1 LLPSLLLHQ
10 VRMDF
15 LARRPLIALFLLSL
29 VMALAFQGS
38 RGLWDPDEGRYS
50 NVALEMLHTGDPI
63 TLYRHHDSFH
73 FTKPPVTTWAMA
85 ASMELFGRNE
95 WAVRLPMALA
105 FVLTTLLVFQLG
117 KVFVPARPWLPA
129 LIYLSAPF
137 PYMASNT
144 INTDSLLAAGET
156 LAMYCYVRARFAGG
170 SPRWIDGMWAAFGLV
185 FLTKGPP
192 GLLPLLAIVVF
203 QMLYRADAPR
213 LLRPL
218 GLLAFALIGFSWY
231 VAVVSLHPGLLQYF
245 LGHEVVA
252 RVASDELDRH
262 PQWYGAFQ
270 IYLPT
275 LVFGLLPWLPMA
287 LWKIRGARPRW
298 SSAEPTLRFLWLWFT
313 IPLIIF
319 SLARSRLP
327 LYVLPLVA
335 PACLLMAR
343 ALVSV
348 SFESGLRKAL
358 LALWLLLLVGVKAW
372 AAYPPQTP
380 FTNTGDPKSVGYR
393 LTAVANDA
401 IRGLQYNTIRNLAD
415 QLRPM
420 IPGQAQEIIFVED
433 KTRYALHLYLDAEV
447 AKVSFRPWPKAISDA
462 DFDKTVAQSLRDNHG
477 GRVYFFKRPVETFF
491 LTEVRD
497 SGHEPVL
504 LGVIVDPKRRSD
516 QDRMVYTLR
525 GDFPGH

>member
-1 LLPSLLLHQ
+1 
-10 VRMDF
+10 MDF
-15 LARRPLIALFLLSL
+15 LKRRPLLWIFLLSL
-29 VMALAFQGS
+29 GMALAFQGS

-50 NVALEMLHTGDPI
+50 NVALQMLRTGDPI

-85 ASMELFGRNE
+85 AGMEAFGRNE
-95 WAVRLPMALA
+95 WGVRLPMALA
-105 FVLTTLLVFQLG
+105 FVLSTLLIFQLG
-117 KVFVPARPWLPA
+117 KVFVPTRPWLPA

-144 INTDSLLAAGET
+144 INTDTLLAAFET
-156 LAMYCYVRARFAGG
+156 LAVFCYVRARFGGG

-192 GLLPLLAIVVF
+192 GLLPLLAIIAF
-203 QMLYRADAPR
+203 QFLHRGDGPR

-218 GLLAFALIGFSWY
+218 GLLAFLVIGFTWY
-231 VAVVSLHPGLLQYF
+231 VAVVILHPGLLQYF

-262 PQWYGAFQ
+262 PQWYGALQ

-298 SSAEPTLRFLWLWFT
+298 SGAEPTLRFLWLWFT

-319 SLARSRLP
+319 CLARSRLP

-335 PACLLMAR
+335 PASLLMAR
-343 ALVSV
+343 ALVSI
-348 SFESGLRKAL
+348 SFESVIRKVL

-372 AAYPPQTP
+372 AAYPPQTM
-380 FTNTGDPKSVGYR
+380 FANTGDPKSAGYK
-393 LTAVANDA
+393 LTDVANNL
-401 IRGLQYNTIRNLAD
+401 IRGLQYNTIRNLAN

-433 KTRYALHLYLDAEV
+433 KTRYALHLYLNAEV
-447 AKVSFRPWPKAISDA
+447 EKVSFRECSKAISDA
-462 DFDKTVAQSLRDNHG
+462 DFDKTLARSLRDNHG
-477 GRVYFFKRPVETFF
+477 GRVYFFKRPVEAFF
-491 LTEVRD
+491 LTEVAN

-504 LGVIVDPKRRSD
+504 LGVIVDPKQRND
-516 QDRMVYTLR
+516 QDRMVYTVR

>member
-1 LLPSLLLHQ
+1 
-10 VRMDF
+10 MEF
-15 LARRPLIALFLLSL
+15 FARRPLLALFLLSL
-29 VMALAFQGS
+29 AMALAFQGS

-50 NVALEMLHTGDPI
+50 NVALEMLHTGDLI
-63 TLYRHHDSFH
+63 TLYRHHDSYH

-85 ASMELFGRNE
+85 ASMQLLGKNE

-117 KVFVPARPWLPA
+117 KVFVPSRPWLPA

-137 PYMASNT
+137 PYMAANT
-144 INTDSLLAAGET
+144 INTDSLLAAAEA
-156 LAMYCYVRARFAGG
+156 LAVFCYVRARFGGG
-170 SPRWIDGMWAAFGLV
+170 SARWIDGMWAAFGLV

-192 GLLPLLAIVVF
+192 GLLPLLAIVAF
-203 QMLYRADAPR
+203 QLLHRDGAVR

-218 GLLAFALIGFSWY
+218 GLLAFALIGLGWY

-287 LWKIRGARPRW
+287 LWKMRGSGRPRW
-298 SSAEPTLRFLWLWFT
+298 SNAEPMLRFLWVWLA
-313 IPLIIF
+313 IPLAIF
-319 SLARSRLP
+319 CLARSRLP

-335 PACLLMAR
+335 PASLLMAR
-343 ALVSV
+343 ALQWI
-348 SFESGLRKAL
+348 SFAGVWRKLL
-358 LALWLLLLVGVKAW
+358 LALWLLLMVGIKAW
-372 AAYPPQTP
+372 AAYPPQKP
-380 FTNTGDPKSVGYR
+380 LANAGDPKSIGYR
-393 LTAVANDA
+393 VTAVANDA
-401 IRGLQYNTIRNLAD
+401 IRGLQYNTIRNLAN

-420 IPGQAQEIIFVED
+420 IPGRPQEIIFVED

-447 AKVSFRPWPKAISDA
+447 EKVSFREWPKAISDA
-462 DFDKTVAQSLRDNHG
+462 DFDKTLAQSLRDNHG
-477 GRVYFFKRPVETFF
+477 GRVYFFKRPVEGFF
-491 LTEVRD
+491 LTEVAD
-497 SGHEPVL
+497 SGHLPVL
-504 LGVIVDPKRRSD
+504 LGVIADPKQRAD

>member
-1 LLPSLLLHQ
+1 
-10 VRMDF
+10 MDF
-15 LARRPLIALFLLSL
+15 LARRPLIALFLLAL
-29 VMALAFQGS
+29 ALALAFQGS

-50 NVALEMLHTGDPI
+50 NVALEMLRTGDPV
-63 TLYRHHDSFH
+63 TLYRHHDSYH
-73 FTKPPVTTWAMA
+73 FTKPPMTTWAMA
-85 ASMELFGRNE
+85 ASMKLLGRNE
-95 WAVRLPMALA
+95 WAIRLPMALA

-117 KVFVPARPWLPA
+117 KIFVPDRPWLPA

-137 PYMASNT
+137 PYMAANT
-144 INTDSLLAAGET
+144 VNTDTLLAACET
-156 LAMYCYVRARFAGG
+156 LAMFCYARARFGGG
-170 SPRWIDGMWAAFGLV
+170 SARWVDAMWAAFGLA

-203 QMLYRADAPR
+203 QWLHRADRVR

-218 GLLAFALIGFSWY
+218 GLLAFALIGLSWY

-270 IYLPT
+270 VYLPT
-275 LVFGLLPWLPMA
+275 LAFGLLPWLPMA
-287 LWKIRGARPRW
+287 LWKIRGSRPRW
-298 SSAEPTLRFLWLWFT
+298 ANAEPTLRFLWLWFA
-313 IPLIIF
+313 IPLVIF
-319 SLARSRLP
+319 CLARSRLP

-343 ALVSV
+343 ALATV
-348 SFESGLRKAL
+348 SFAGAGRKAL
-358 LALWLLLLVGVKAW
+358 LALWLLLLVGVKGW
-372 AAYPPQTP
+372 AAYPPQSP
-380 FTNTGDPKSVGYR
+380 LANTGDPKSVGHR
-393 LTAVANDA
+393 LTEVANNV
-401 IRGLQYNTIRNLAD
+401 IRGLHYNTIRNLAD

-462 DFDKTVAQSLRDNHG
+462 DFDKTLAQSLRDNHG
-477 GRVYFFKRPVETFF
+477 GRVYFFKRPVESFF
-491 LTEVRD
+491 LTEVAN
-497 SGHEPVL
+497 SGRQPLL
-504 LGVIVDPKRRSD
+504 LGVIVDPKGRDD
-516 QDRMVYTLR
+516 QDRMVYSLR